1 LLHLLLNSTPEQRFL
16 VFSSHEASFRGLKQI
31 LAGKGI
37 RSELLIGTTSHINKV
52 KNQFTKGTIRVLY
65 MNARHV
71 GAGLNLEST
80 TDIVLYHRMN
90 GELERQMIGRAVR
103 FDRSAPL
110 TVTHLEHP
118 GEEVTTSYTA
128 STMDDEI
135 LTHV

>member
-1 LLHLLLNSTPEQRFL
+1 ML
-16 VFSSHEASFRGLKQI
+16 SSR
-31 LAGKGI
+31 GI

-71 GAGLNLEST
+71 GAGLNLEAT
-80 TDIVLYHRMN
+80 TDIVLYHKMD
-90 GELERQMIGRAVR
+90 GELERQVIGRAVR
-103 FDRSAPL
+103 FDRSLPL

-118 GEEVTTSYTA
+118 GEVVASSYTR
-128 STMDDEI
+128 STLDEDI